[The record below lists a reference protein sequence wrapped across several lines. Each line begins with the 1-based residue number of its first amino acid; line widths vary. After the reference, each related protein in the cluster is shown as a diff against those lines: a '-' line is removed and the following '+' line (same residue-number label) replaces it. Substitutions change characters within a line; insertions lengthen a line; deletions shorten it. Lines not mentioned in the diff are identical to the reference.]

1 MFCGKCG
8 FRCDDDA
15 VFCTNCGAKV
25 GGVQQAGNTQSV
37 GSAQPVGNA
46 QPVDSARPARRNRD
60 NGKEGGRNR
69 NEGGSNRN
77 RRVGIAAVAIA
88 AVCFIVAA
96 IKIVTMFGGGG
107 YEEPIDRFFAILTGS
122 EKIDTFTELVPKK
135 LIKNRLKED
144 GYSMEEFTD
153 ELTDNIRPLVK
164 QIKDYKVSY
173 EIVSAEKVTGA
184 ELDSLKEEYKY
195 QGVEISA
202 AKDVKVSVKV
212 EYRGDTE
219 KDTQEVRVIKV
230 NHSWYL
236 DVFQFGGL

>member
-8 FRCDDDA
+8 FKCDDNA
-15 VFCTNCGAKV
+15 MFCTNCGAKI
-25 GGVQQAGNTQSV
+25 GGAQPA
-37 GSAQPVGNA
+37 GSAQSVGNA
-46 QPVDSARPARRNRD
+46 QPVGSSGPAGRD
-60 NGKEGGRNR
+60 GGSG

-96 IKIVTMFGGGG
+96 VKIVTMFGGGG

>member
-8 FRCDDDA
+8 FKCDDNA
-15 VFCTNCGAKV
+15 MFCTNCGAKI
-25 GGVQQAGNTQSV
+25 GGAQPA
-37 GSAQPVGNA
+37 GSAQSVGNA
-46 QPVDSARPARRNRD
+46 QPVGSSEPAGRD
-60 NGKEGGRNR
+60 GGSG

-96 IKIVTMFGGGG
+96 VKIVTMFGGGG

>member
-8 FRCDDDA
+8 FKCDDNA
-15 VFCTNCGAKV
+15 MFCTNCGAKV
-25 GGVQQAGNTQSV
+25 GGAQPDGNTQAAD
-37 GSAQPVGNA
+37 SAQPAGNV
-46 QPVDSARPARRNRD
+46 QPVGRGGA
-60 NGKEGGRNR
+60 NGNNGNSGN
-69 NEGGSNRN
+69 SNRN
-77 RRVGIAAVAIA
+77 RKVGIAAVAIV
-88 AVCFIVAA
+88 AVVFIVAA

-122 EKIDTFTELVPKK
+122 EKIDTFTELIPKK
-135 LIKNRLKED
+135 MIKNRLKED

-202 AKDVKVSVKV
+202 AKDVTVSVKV

-219 KDTQEVRVIKV
+219 KDTQEIRVIKV

-236 DVFQFGGL
+236 DVFWFGGL

>member
-8 FRCDDDA
+8 FKCDDNA
-15 VFCTNCGAKV
+15 MFCTNCGAKI
-25 GGVQQAGNTQSV
+25 GGAQPA
-37 GSAQPVGNA
+37 GSAQSVGNA
-46 QPVDSARPARRNRD
+46 QPVGSSGPAGRD
-60 NGKEGGRNR
+60 GGSG